1 MDTILKWYNLMF
13 YIPLAMAVLSS
24 LGAGFEHDIHGD
36 VHADIHGDV
45 HADGDHDADQ
55 DAEHSGPGMR
65 FLGFL
70 GFGKVPLAISL
81 MTLLLLYAGT
91 GIMCNTILKPAI
103 EFFSGFAFI
112 SVGVATVVTFFGTA
126 FVSRLI
132 GRLLPTT
139 ETNSVKK
146 HDLVGCAGKIIL
158 DCNQAGIALAQI
170 KNRSGDLYQ
179 IQCKSDITLEF
190 GMKILT
196 IDYESTSDFFTVV
209 KDPTG

>member
-1 MDTILKWYNLMF
+1 METVLKWYNLMF
-13 YIPLAMAVLSS
+13 YIPLAMAILSA

-36 VHADIHGDV
+36 ADIHGDI
-45 HADGDHDADQ
+45 HADGDQDADQ
-55 DAEHSGPGMR
+55 DSEHTGLGMR

-91 GIMCNTILKPAI
+91 GLMCNTILKPAI
-103 EFFSGFAFI
+103 DLFSGFALI
-112 SVGVATVVTFFGTA
+112 SVAVAVFVTFFGTA
-126 FVSRLI
+126 FVSRTI

-146 HDLVGCAGKIIL
+146 NDLVGCSGKIIL
-158 DCNQAGIALAQI
+158 DCNQVGIAIAQI
-170 KNRSGDLYQ
+170 KNRSGGLYQ
-179 IQCKSDITLEF
+179 IQCKSDIKLDF

-196 IDYESTSDFFTVV
+196 IDYDSTSDFFTVV
-209 KDPTG
+209 QDPTG